1 MKTITI
7 MVGNNQSEYI
17 TSLMHEFDILA
28 KERGVRLIFLSGYR
42 VLGDADDINGANEKH
57 TNYQFSA
64 IFDYVNYTGCDACI
78 VCYGSMSG
86 VLGAPTMEEVLEQC
100 QGIPTVMLEAIPSDD
115 SIPFVVADSY
125 ESMLSVVRHLTNV
138 HGYKRIAYL
147 SGPQDNYSANLRLKA
162 YRNGMEEAGLEVD
175 ESMIGY
181 GDYTTRVHSKVEE
194 LLDNNDNLEAI
205 CCANDNMAR
214 ACYEVCDKRGLVV
227 GKDIAIT
234 GFDDI
239 DISSKLDPALTTV
252 DHDARL
258 FATKALD
265 MALDLADGKAVESIE
280 YPIDLLTRCSCGCKD
295 NQLDNLKGI
304 SKYSGILRDH
314 NIDNYNIT
322 YDELVGVAN
331 SLSGM
336 YHSSFVNL
344 LILLYLQMVFL
355 RN

>member
-1 MKTITI
+1 MNNKPLVSVCIPAYNNEDYILETINCI
-7 MVGNNQSEYI
+7 LSQSYKNIE
-17 TSLMHEFDILA
+17 
-28 KERGVRLIFLSGYR
+28 LI
-42 VLGDADDINGANEKH
+42 VVDDN
-57 TNYQFSA
+57 S
-64 IFDYVNYTGCDACI
+64 
-78 VCYGSMSG
+78 
-86 VLGAPTMEEVLEQC
+86 
-100 QGIPTVMLEAIPSDD
+100 SDD
-115 SIPFVVADSY
+115 TYKVVK
-125 ESMLSVVRHLTNV
+125 SVKDV
-138 HGYKRIAYL
+138 
-147 SGPQDNYSANLRLKA
+147 RLKA

-181 GDYTTRVHSKVEE
+181 GDYTTRVHSIVEE
-194 LLDNNDNLEAI
+194 LLDNNENIEAI

-252 DHDARL
+252 NHDARL

-295 NQLDNLKGI
+295 NHLDNLKGI

-322 YDELVGVAN
+322 N
-331 SLSGM
+331 
-336 YHSSFVNL
+336 N
-344 LILLYLQMVFL
+344 
-355 RN
+355 